1 MSRSVVLKCVLS
13 LLLAQGTC
21 CGFAQTGAD
30 TVARDTIRNRF
41 LPTGVRVGYDA
52 ISFAKSRLQNDFHG
66 WEFEGDIDF
75 NRYYFTLEYGNW
87 GRNLVAGSTA
97 TYANDGNY
105 WRVGIDVNF
114 LTRDPDRNVFFLGAR
129 YGRSVFTESMSIVAS
144 DPLWG
149 DVSDSF
155 YHSGVKASW
164 IELTTG
170 LRVKIWK
177 IFWMGYTGRLKFALS
192 TDGSPEMLSYDVP
205 GYGRT
210 HRETTWGFNYY
221 LMLRIPVRAAP
232 PPPPAKK
239 KR

>member
-1 MSRSVVLKCVLS
+1 MMLRTFLIKTLFSLCLLLLTS
-13 LLLAQGTC
+13 LLYAQSEADSVAT
-21 CGFAQTGAD
+21 D
-30 TVARDTIRNRF
+30 TVRNKF
-41 LPTGVRVGYDA
+41 VPTGIRLGFDA
-52 ISFAKSRLQNDFHG
+52 VNVAKSRFQDNYNG

-75 NRYYFTLEYGNW
+75 NRYYLTLEYGHW
-87 GRNLVAGSTA
+87 GRNLVADSTA

-129 YGRSVFTESMSIVAS
+129 YGRSMFSESMTVVAS
-144 DPLWG
+144 DALWG

-155 YHSGVKASW
+155 YHSGIKASW
-164 IELTTG
+164 VELTAG
-170 LRVKIWK
+170 LRVKVWK
-177 IFWMGYTGRLKFALS
+177 IFWLGYTGRLKFALS

-205 GYGRT
+205 GFGRT

-221 LMLRIPVRAAP
+221 VMIRIPVRAAP
-232 PPPPAKK
+232 PPPDRK